1 MPTRLPG
8 VKGRLGWVGMCELG
22 CSFFEARGVFSAGLV
37 LRPLFRAR
45 TGGGRDHV

>member
-22 CSFFEARGVFSAGLV
+22 CSFFEAWGVFSAGLV
-37 LRPLFRAR
+37 LRSLFRAC
-45 TGGGRDHV
+45 TGGGRGYV